1 MTDEIRRKLDMAR
14 RARAF
19 LASRPADSAPM
30 RAVVDRFLARV
41 ERAEAFH
48 RQAVVAERRRLAAL
62 ARRAAAARELNDAV
76 GAMAGNARFAGMTT
90 GIADLHLARPRRVQD
105 HRDYLEQV
113 QVVIRVV
120 EAHPAEMRA
129 ASMSSTL
136 PPTVRRLYQEYAD
149 ALTARDRAV
158 LDRVGAIAGLSAAV
172 AEIMESVR
180 NLDVVLKLACR
191 DDAGAFAAWR
201 SARRIHWSARHH
213 SGRSTATGAGHPASQ
228 HSAETGPVI

>member
-14 RARAF
+14 RVRAF
-19 LASRPADSAPM
+19 LASRPADAAPM
-30 RAVVDRFLARV
+30 RAVVDRFLVRL

-48 RQAVVAERRRLAAL
+48 RQAVVAERRRVAAL

-76 GAMAGNARFAGMTT
+76 GAMTGNARFAAMDAGL
-90 GIADLHLARPRRVQD
+90 ADLRLSRPRRVQD

-120 EAHPAEMRA
+120 EAHPDEMRA
-129 ASMSSTL
+129 AGMSPTL

-180 NLDVVLKLACR
+180 NLDAVLELACR
-191 DDAGAFAAWR
+191 HDPGAWATWR
-201 SARRIHWSARHH
+201 SARRIHWSAHHH
-213 SGRSTATGAGHPASQ
+213 SGRRAAPIT
-228 HSAETGPVI
+228 